1 MSRQSLTKAHA
12 KITELSWDPTFAT
25 PATRFGTDYTFE
37 KAPKKDP
44 LKQIMRSYFP
54 MEEEKDNRVYGAMDG
69 AIRGNMFRQV
79 QQRWLEWQKLFLS
92 IIPFP
97 EISAARAMPMAIDA
111 VPNPEIHNG
120 LAVQMIDEVRHST
133 IQMNLKKLYMN
144 NYIDPAGFDMTE
156 KAFANNYAGT
166 IGRQFGE
173 GFITG
178 DAITAANI
186 YLTVVAET
194 AFTNTLFVAMP
205 DEAAANGDYL
215 LPTVFHSVQSDE
227 SRHISNGYSILLMAL
242 ADERNRPLLERDLR
256 YAWWN
261 NHCVVDAAIGTF
273 IEYGTKD
280 RRKDRESYAEMWRR
294 WIYDDYYRS
303 YLIPLEKYGLT
314 IPHDL
319 VEEAWKRITD
329 KGYVHEVA
337 RFFATGWPVN
347 YWRIDAMTDKD
358 FEWFEHKYPGW
369 YSKYGKW
376 WEEYNRLAYPGRN
389 KPIAFEE
396 VGYQYPHRCW
406 TCMVP
411 ALIREDMVVEKV
423 DEQWRTYCSETCY
436 WTDAVAFRSEYQGR
450 PTPNMGRLT
459 GFREWETLHH
469 GKDLADIVSDLAT
482 SATTA
487 RPWSASRT
495 STWTIRRRCGLSTTC
510 GATPSRAERAL
521 ERDVRSRTQRA
532 HRRVPRR
539 RHSSGLISGSVGGAA
554 ATPAP
559 PTASPFI
566 FTSPG
571 ETPVADKHRINFEP
585 VDIEMEVGEDE
596 YILDAA
602 FRQGIHLMHGC
613 REGRC
618 SACKSFVLDG
628 DIQMEDYSTFACNDA
643 EVDEGHVL
651 LCRSTAYS
659 DCTIELLNFDEDE
672 LLGGVPIQDVR
683 TRVTGIEP
691 MTKDIVSLRLAPVE
705 PAGYEFKPGQY
716 SDLHIPG
723 TEEHRSFSM
732 ATTRS
737 TPGHVEFLIKKY
749 PRWQVRRAAR
759 GRDLGG

>member
-1 MSRQSLTKAHA
+1 
-12 KITELSWDPTFAT
+12 
-25 PATRFGTDYTFE
+25 
-37 KAPKKDP
+37 
-44 LKQIMRSYFP
+44 
-54 MEEEKDNRVYGAMDG
+54 
-69 AIRGNMFRQV
+69 
-79 QQRWLEWQKLFLS
+79 
-92 IIPFP
+92 
-97 EISAARAMPMAIDA
+97 
-111 VPNPEIHNG
+111 
-120 LAVQMIDEVRHST
+120 
-133 IQMNLKKLYMN
+133 
-144 NYIDPAGFDMTE
+144 MTE

-178 DAITAANI
+178 DAITSANI

-423 DEQWRTYCSETCY
+423 DNQWRTYCSETCY
-436 WTDAVAFRSEYQGR
+436 WTDAVAFREEYQVSRPRTWDGSPGSVNGR
-450 PTPNMGRLT
+450 PCTTQGPRRHRL
-459 GFREWETLHH
+459 RSRL
-469 GKDLADIVSDLAT
+469 
-482 SATTA
+482 
-487 RPWSASRT
+487 RP
-495 STWTIRRRCGLSTTC
+495 RRRQDPGRSAAPRS
-510 GATPSRAERAL
+510 GRPEEAVDPRRRAGQHLPEPERAL
-521 ERDVRSRTQRA
+521 EPDVRRRTRRS

-539 RHSSGLISGSVGGAA
+539 QHRSCLIQARWVAPRPL
-554 ATPAP
+554 PAP
-559 PTASPFI
+559 PIASPF
-566 FTSPG
+566 TSQAQENPPWP
-571 ETPVADKHRINFEP
+571 T
-585 VDIEMEVGEDE
+585 
-596 YILDAA
+596 
-602 FRQGIHLMHGC
+602 
-613 REGRC
+613 
-618 SACKSFVLDG
+618 
-628 DIQMEDYSTFACNDA
+628 ST
-643 EVDEGHVL
+643 V
-651 LCRSTAYS
+651 STS
-659 DCTIELLNFDEDE
+659 SPSTS
-672 LLGGVPIQDVR
+672 R
-683 TRVTGIEP
+683 W
-691 MTKDIVSLRLAPVE
+691 KLA
-705 PAGYEFKPGQY
+705 KT
-716 SDLHIPG
+716 S
-723 TEEHRSFSM
+723 TS
-732 ATTRS
+732 S
-737 TPGHVEFLIKKY
+737 TPHSGK
-749 PRWQVRRAAR
+749 AST
-759 GRDLGG
+759 